1 MTFKDELMEILK
13 EEFKELKNIKELT
26 FKKTDVIVKGEVE
39 VLQNITKEE
48 ESSINKMAALEKKR
62 LDLLNS
68 WGVDKSTPLSKII
81 DKVPEGR
88 EELMDLKEKLNDIL
102 FSIQSRND
110 TNNKLIKENLDWI
123 ELNLNLIAQVETST
137 TYSNKMNDDKKG
149 KSIFDRKV

>member
-13 EEFKELKNIKELT
+13 EELKELKNIEKLT
-26 FKKTDVIVKGEVE
+26 FEKTDVIIKGEVE
-39 VLQNITKEE
+39 TLQKITKEE
-48 ESSINKMAALEKKR
+48 ESLINKMAALEKKR

-68 WGVDKSTPLSKII
+68 WGVDKNTPLSKII
-81 DKVPEGR
+81 PKVPEGKD
-88 EELMDLKEKLNDIL
+88 ELMDMKDKLGEIL
-102 FSIQSRND
+102 SNIQSRND

-137 TYSNKMNDDKKG
+137 TYSKKMNGDKKG